1 KLLLTAYNPEDLSE
15 LSTISL
21 REFGE
26 ALRAAGTA
34 ELLFVA
40 AGEFPGAEGAYT
52 ADRRTLMSLNRSN
65 GGATLISNGVVV
77 AKWPARSLPELSKI
91 ESLVSLD
98 SASAVAQENTP
109 RRLKLQGFLLYLFAV
124 VLLI

>member
-1 KLLLTAYNPEDLSE
+1 
-15 LSTISL
+15 
-21 REFGE
+21 
-26 ALRAAGTA
+26 
-34 ELLFVA
+34 
-40 AGEFPGAEGAYT
+40 
-52 ADRRTLMSLNRSN
+52 MSLNRSN
-65 GGATLISNGVVV
+65 SGATLISNGVVV